1 MRMHTMTPEALH
13 HNTALK
19 KIVLAGNNIG
29 DVGAAALAE
38 ASEQIFRI
46 CITICTLRV
55 WCLPNS

>member
-1 MRMHTMTPEALH
+1 MHTMTSEALR
-13 HNTALK
+13 HNTALQ
-19 KIVLAGNNIG
+19 KIELGNNQIG
-29 DVGAAALAE
+29 DAGATALAE